1 MTIVKRHKL
10 PVARSMTMKDIM
22 YNMINTINMAAYYIL
37 KVIMRV
43 NHKNSHQKKKS
54 FFSVSLILYLYEMM
68 DVC

>member
-1 MTIVKRHKL
+1 
-10 PVARSMTMKDIM
+10 M
-22 YNMINTINMAAYYIL
+22 YNMINTINTAAYYIL

-68 DVC
+68 EDC